1 MRTKL
6 PLAIVFITGIGMV
19 IQFFI
24 PHPASKFIY
33 NSVLDWMIIISGFTY
48 VLAIY
53 SLFNLHWYRIVR
65 KKENWGYS
73 MVTIVA
79 MIITAILGVVLGAF
93 QPTSLLLK
101 MNPNVETTPLMVIYE
116 NIQMPMQATMFSLL
130 AFFIASAAFRAF
142 RARNV
147 HATLLLATALIVLL
161 GRVPIGAFIWDKLP
175 NFVEWILKYPS
186 MAAQR
191 GIKLGVGLGM
201 ISTALKIILGIER
214 GYLGGIK

>member
-6 PLAIVFITGIGMV
+6 PLAIVLVTGIGMV

-24 PHPASKFIY
+24 PHPVSKSIY
-33 NSVLDWMIIISGFTY
+33 NAVLDWIIIISGFTY

-53 SLFNLHWYRIVR
+53 SLFNLHWSRISR

-73 MVTIVA
+73 LVTITA
-79 MIITAILGVVLGAF
+79 MIITGFLGVVFGAF

-101 MNPNVETTPLMVIYE
+101 INPNVETTPLMVIYE
-116 NIQMPMQATMFSLL
+116 NMQMPMQATMFSLL

-142 RARNV
+142 RARNL
-147 HATLLLATALIVLL
+147 HASLLLGTALIVLL
-161 GRVPIGAFIWDKLP
+161 GRVPIGEFIWKGLP
-175 NFVEWILKYPS
+175 DFVEWILKTPS